1 MKALTDSS
9 LQNSLKTLF
18 DAGYLDFNENKVM
31 IETNPGMCIGDIM
44 ACIDISKQENG
55 LNLENVKAESSDDAI
70 DFGDNE
76 EEEEEE
82 DLMNKN
88 YNRVMQV
95 REKREKI
102 EKECEQA
109 LAEFM

>member
-1 MKALTDSS
+1 
-9 LQNSLKTLF
+9 
-18 DAGYLDFNENKVM
+18 M
-31 IETNPGMCIGDIM
+31 IETNPGMSIEDIM
-44 ACIDISKQENG
+44 ACIDESKQENG

-70 DFGDNE
+70 DFGDKE

>member
-31 IETNPGMCIGDIM
+31 IETNPGMSIEDIM
-44 ACIDISKQENG
+44 ACIDESKQENG

-70 DFGDNE
+70 DFGDK
-76 EEEEEE
+76 EEEE
-82 DLMNKN
+82 DIQAEN
-88 YNRVMQV
+88 YEKMMKRREFM
-95 REKREKI
+95 EKRE
-102 EKECEQA
+102 
-109 LAEFM
+109 